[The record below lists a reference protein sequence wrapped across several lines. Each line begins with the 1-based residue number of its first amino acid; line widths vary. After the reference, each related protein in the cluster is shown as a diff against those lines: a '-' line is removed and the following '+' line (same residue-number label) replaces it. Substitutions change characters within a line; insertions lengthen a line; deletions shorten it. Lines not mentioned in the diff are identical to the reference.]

1 MKKIGNYNRILVT
14 SALTY
19 ANGDTHLGHIA
30 GSILPADMYVRYLRL
45 AGYDVIYI
53 CGSDEYGT
61 AIEMSAIK
69 EGITPEA
76 IIDKYHLAN
85 KKAYEDLGMSFDIYS
100 RTSQRNS

>member
-1 MKKIGNYNRILVT
+1 MENSGKYKRILVT

-30 GSILPADMYVRYLRL
+30 GSILPADMYVRYCHL
-45 AGYDVIYI
+45 AGYDVIYV

-69 EGITPEA
+69 EGIPP
-76 IIDKYHLAN
+76 N
-85 KKAYEDLGMSFDIYS
+85 CG
-100 RTSQRNS
+100 